1 MTYQGYVKEDFPQGT
16 QFYYGIDIVEII
28 YRKTKDKRNKVIDY
42 WDLSKITS
50 FEPFAVHMRQAD
62 DAEFRK
68 PNELINLIGKPLM
81 VLVIYP
87 DNSINYFYPE
97 EIESSS
103 FEEEDNEEDFE
114 NYE

>member
-1 MTYQGYVKEDFPQGT
+1 MTYQGFVKEDFPQGT
-16 QFYYGIDIVEII
+16 QFYYGIDILEIA
-28 YRKTKDKRNKVIDY
+28 YRPTKDKRNKVVDY

-62 DAEFRK
+62 DTEFRN
-68 PNELINLIGKPLM
+68 PDELINLVAKPLM

-97 EIESSS
+97 EIESFSS
-103 FEEEDNEEDFE
+103 DEEEDFE